1 MVRNIDHAS
10 RKKSVLGATINRYI
24 KNPLPVASEDVSDLF
39 SLSSSTIRNIFA
51 ELEDEGLLTHPHTSA
66 GRVPTNKGYR
76 YYVDVLLSQA
86 ELLDDE
92 KQRIIKEYK
101 KEIREL
107 DEALENTSEVISAI
121 THYTSIVSFLE
132 WEDKLFYN
140 GISFVLEQP
149 EFHDHKRISFLIRM
163 IEQKEKLLNIINR
176 DFSGKIKI
184 YIGDEIGFPEID
196 NCSLVVSTYNVKKR
210 PIGRLAILG
219 PMRMEYE
226 HIIPTLGYVSD
237 YLTEILE
244 KI

>member
-1 MVRNIDHAS
+1 MVRNIDQAS
-10 RKKSVLGATINRYI
+10 RKKSILGATINRYI
-24 KNPLPVASEDVSDLF
+24 KNPLPVASEDMRDLF

-51 ELEDEGLLTHPHTSA
+51 ELEEEGLLTHPHTSA
-66 GRVPTNKGYR
+66 GRIPTHKGYR

-86 ELLDDE
+86 ELLAEE
-92 KQRIIKEYK
+92 KQSILKEYK
-101 KEIREL
+101 KEIRKL
-107 DEALENTSEVISAI
+107 DEALEYTSEVIAAI

-149 EFHDHKRISFLIRM
+149 EFHDYKRISFLMKM
-163 IEQKEKLLNIINR
+163 IEEKEGLLNIINR
-176 DFSGKIKI
+176 DFSDKVKI
-184 YIGDEIGFPEID
+184 YIGEEIGFPEID
-196 NCSLVVSTYNVKKR
+196 NCSLVVATYNVKNR
-210 PIGRLAILG
+210 PMGRVAILG

-237 YLTEILE
+237 LLTEILE

>member
-92 KQRIIKEYK
+92 KQRIIKELCEYLALSFGKVGLCVIYK
-101 KEIREL
+101 PGNG
-107 DEALENTSEVISAI
+107 AVFVAI
-121 THYTSIVSFLE
+121 
-132 WEDKLFYN
+132 N
-140 GISFVLEQP
+140 
-149 EFHDHKRISFLIRM
+149 KR
-163 IEQKEKLLNIINR
+163 
-176 DFSGKIKI
+176 SG
-184 YIGDEIGFPEID
+184 GC
-196 NCSLVVSTYNVKKR
+196 N
-210 PIGRLAILG
+210 
-219 PMRMEYE
+219 
-226 HIIPTLGYVSD
+226 
-237 YLTEILE
+237 
-244 KI
+244 